1 MKTMIIKS
9 IPFLSAAFLLTF
21 FIGGGLQKPE
31 NSMHA
36 MGQGKAV
43 SVAEASAPET
53 GTRTIKGAVRSGD
66 TLSVIFEAHGLDPME
81 VNPLVAA
88 ARKTYDL
95 ARLSVGNPYSF
106 DISGKGSVEAFTYQ
120 YDEENLLKVSRKG
133 DGFVAEEISMP
144 YERRT
149 AHFGGVIR
157 DNLISC
163 VENPAVALTLSD
175 VFAWDIDFATG
186 LREGDTFKAV
196 VEALYRDGK
205 LARYGKILAAEFVND
220 GHKFRAYRFTP
231 RSGEGN
237 GSHYGQDGK
246 SVRRAFLKAPLTYR
260 RISSGY
266 SYGRYHPILKT
277 VRPHLGVDYAA
288 RAGTP
293 VSTVGDGTVTFAGWK
308 GVNGNLVIIKHGGSY
323 TTSYGHLKKI
333 ARGVRK
339 GRKVSQGE
347 VIGWVGSTGRA
358 TGPHLDYRVK
368 QGGRFVNPVTLVM
381 PREKSVPRDDM
392 AAFMSLKESMD
403 MRLASIITGASFVA
417 RVESP

>member
-1 MKTMIIKS
+1 MIIIKTIPLFLMALLLLIFMGGKTAEHTMQS
-9 IPFLSAAFLLTF
+9 IAHVES
-21 FIGGGLQKPE
+21 
-31 NSMHA
+31 
-36 MGQGKAV
+36 V
-43 SVAEASAPET
+43 SVAEAAAPET
-53 GTRTIKGAVRSGD
+53 ETRSIRGSVRAGD
-66 TLSVIFEAHGLDPME
+66 TLSVIFESHGLDPMD
-81 VNPLVAA
+81 VNPVVAA
-88 ARKTYDL
+88 AHKTYDL
-95 ARLSVGNPYSF
+95 ARLRVGNPYSF

-120 YDEENLLKVSRKG
+120 YDEENLIKVFRNG
-133 DGFVAEEISMP
+133 DAFATEEIAMP

-220 GHKFRAYRFTP
+220 GKRHRAYRFTP
-231 RSGEGN
+231 RSGDGN
-237 GSHYGQDGK
+237 GSHYGEDGK
-246 SVRRAFLKAPLTYR
+246 SVRRAFLKAPLSYR

-293 VSTVGDGTVTFAGWK
+293 VSAVGDGAVTFAGWK
-308 GVNGNLVIIKHGGSY
+308 GVNGNLVIIKHAGSY
-323 TTSYGHLKKI
+323 TTSYGHLQKI

-339 GRKVSQGE
+339 GRRVSQGDI
-347 VIGWVGSTGRA
+347 IGWVGSTGRS

-368 QGGRFVNPVTLVM
+368 QGGRFVNPLKLVM
-381 PREKSVPRDDM
+381 PREKSVPEDDLE
-392 AAFMSLKESMD
+392 AFVALKDSMD

-417 RVESP
+417 RAESP